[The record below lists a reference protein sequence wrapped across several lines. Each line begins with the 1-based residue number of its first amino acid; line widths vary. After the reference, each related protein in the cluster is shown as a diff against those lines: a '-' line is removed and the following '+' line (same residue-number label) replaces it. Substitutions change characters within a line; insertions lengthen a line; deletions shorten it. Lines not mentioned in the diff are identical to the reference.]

1 MKTIKE
7 LAKQIREE
15 LHDAEKYAKG
25 ALDHKMDCPIAAD
38 TYHRLAGEE
47 LDHANL
53 LYDAASRVMDKM
65 ERETALPEFM
75 HEVWEWE
82 HEHMLDEAR
91 EIRQMLEMY
100 KK

>member
-1 MKTIKE
+1 MKTIKM

-15 LHDAEKYAKG
+15 LKDAEKYAKD
-25 ALDHKMDCPIAAD
+25 ALEYKNECAIAAD
-38 TYHRLAGEE
+38 TFYRLSGEE

-53 LYDAASRVMDKM
+53 LYDAASRVMEKM
-65 ERETALPEFM
+65 GRETVMQEFL

-82 HEHMLDEAR
+82 HEHMLDEAK
-91 EIRQMLEMY
+91 EIRHMLEMY